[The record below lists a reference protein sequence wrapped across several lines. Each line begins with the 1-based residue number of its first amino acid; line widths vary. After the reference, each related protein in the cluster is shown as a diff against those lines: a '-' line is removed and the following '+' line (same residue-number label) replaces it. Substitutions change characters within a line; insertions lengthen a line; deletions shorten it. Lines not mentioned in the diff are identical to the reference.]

1 MEKNITLN
9 DFKNLKINIANILNE
24 EINEEINEDNIEYKK
39 NITNTISY
47 YDKVK
52 LIIKILLS
60 FKEEEKIGLKELKL
74 IKNNIIDILN
84 EDEKK
89 INNIIKL
96 FDKEFYKCCN
106 KHNFIVDSID
116 IDLDFSKT
124 IIYCS
129 ICNMNKDI

>member
-1 MEKNITLN
+1 MEKNITFN
-9 DFKNLKINIANILNE
+9 DFTNLKLNIANILNE
-24 EINEEINEDNIEYKK
+24 DINEVYIEHKK
-39 NITNTISY
+39 NMTN
-47 YDKVK
+47 YDKIKLIVK
-52 LIIKILLS
+52 LLLS

-74 IKNNIIDILN
+74 MKNDIINILN

-106 KHNFIVDSID
+106 KHNFIVDLID
-116 IDLDFSKT
+116 IDLDISKT

>member
-9 DFKNLKINIANILNE
+9 DFKNLKLKIANILNE
-24 EINEEINEDNIEYKK
+24 DINEVNIEYKK

>member
-9 DFKNLKINIANILNE
+9 DFKNLKLNIANILNE
-24 EINEEINEDNIEYKK
+24 DINEVNIKYKK

-74 IKNNIIDILN
+74 IKNNIIDVLN

>member
-1 MEKNITLN
+1 MEKNITFN
-9 DFKNLKINIANILNE
+9 DFTELKLNIANILNE
-24 EINEEINEDNIEYKK
+24 DINEVYIEHKK
-39 NITNTISY
+39 NMTN
-47 YDKVK
+47 YDKIKLIVK
-52 LIIKILLS
+52 LLLS

-74 IKNNIIDILN
+74 IKNDIINILN

-106 KHNFIVDSID
+106 KHNFIVDLID
-116 IDLDFSKT
+116 IDLDISKT

>member
-9 DFKNLKINIANILNE
+9 DFKNLKLNIANILNKD
-24 EINEEINEDNIEYKK
+24 INEVNIEYKK